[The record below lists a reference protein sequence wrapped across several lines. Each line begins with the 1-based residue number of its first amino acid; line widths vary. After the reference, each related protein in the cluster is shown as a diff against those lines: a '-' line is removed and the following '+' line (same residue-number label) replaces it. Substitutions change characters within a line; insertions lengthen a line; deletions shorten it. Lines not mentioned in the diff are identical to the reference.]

1 MPENGEKITGTVEAT
16 SAYGIKVHGVWCNP
30 HGKAKEYLA
39 SAKNGTTVEMTMT
52 GHKNDFSFIQ
62 VSSEPVEEQK
72 PSAPPI
78 VPQATAPKATA
89 PKGTPTGYWERKEER
104 DLRGDIR
111 ISRHGAI
118 NTAVGIL
125 GTLKENALAKE
136 MRTYMIKA
144 TTMADY
150 VQRYVQDDKDLLG
163 DLIDLPKK
171 ESDEAIPEED
181 VA

>member
-1 MPENGEKITGTVEAT
+1 
-16 SAYGIKVHGVWCNP
+16 
-30 HGKAKEYLA
+30 
-39 SAKNGTTVEMTMT
+39 
-52 GHKNDFSFIQ
+52 
-62 VSSEPVEEQK
+62 
-72 PSAPPI
+72 
-78 VPQATAPKATA
+78 
-89 PKGTPTGYWERKEER
+89 
-104 DLRGDIR
+104 
-111 ISRHGAI
+111 
-118 NTAVGIL
+118 
-125 GTLKENALAKE
+125 